1 LADRTFVAVK
11 SLRQDGNGA
20 DESAG
25 NQFLAELELMKGL
38 RHPQIVQLI
47 GAVTESQP
55 QMLVLEFL
63 AGGALDDWLRENWGR
78 GLHGS
83 QLDRSLHQIA
93 LGMGA
98 LNAAGIVHRDL
109 ASRNV
114 LVGEGLSCK
123 VADFGLSRT
132 MASSQKEYYKF
143 NEGRLISLRWTAPE
157 CLTQLKWTSA
167 SDVYSFGVLIS
178 EVYAA
183 GAFPF
188 DALTD
193 TAVVE
198 FVTVAADPVE
208 SKLIFSW
215 QGGPSSSNAVST
227 AAACLVRDPASRPTF
242 NWLANAFLPQ
252 NIIAESV
259 AATFGLL
266 EEERCVSASDI
277 ATSTKASVPPAALGS
292 QSRQSPAT
300 SASAGNVDA
309 DSYEMRDTHHG
320 SFASVSDDQAD
331 HGLSRS
337 FGTASAD
344 RGAGTGGTAEG
355 GAERTKTAGASLGD
369 GYLDI
374 EAQMDGIDETSL

>member
-1 LADRTFVAVK
+1 MNP
-11 SLRQDGNGA
+11 NGI
-20 DESAG
+20 E
-25 NQFLAELELMKGL
+25 Q
-38 RHPQIVQLI
+38 R
-47 GAVTESQP
+47 
-55 QMLVLEFL
+55 
-63 AGGALDDWLRENWGR
+63 
-78 GLHGS
+78 
-83 QLDRSLHQIA
+83 
-93 LGMGA
+93 
-98 LNAAGIVHRDL
+98 
-109 ASRNV
+109 
-114 LVGEGLSCK
+114 LSTKC
-123 VADFGLSRT
+123 
-132 MASSQKEYYKF
+132 
-143 NEGRLISLRWTAPE
+143 RL
-157 CLTQLKWTSA
+157 
-167 SDVYSFGVLIS
+167 
-178 EVYAA
+178 A

-242 NWLANAFLPQ
+242 NWLANAFLPK
-252 NIIAESV
+252 NIITESV
-259 AATFGLL
+259 AATFGLF
-266 EEERCVSASDI
+266 EEEQFVSASDI
-277 ATSTKASVPPAALGS
+277 ETSTKASVAPAALGS

-309 DSYEMRDTHHG
+309 DSYEIRDTHHG

-344 RGAGTGGTAEG
+344 RGARTGTEG